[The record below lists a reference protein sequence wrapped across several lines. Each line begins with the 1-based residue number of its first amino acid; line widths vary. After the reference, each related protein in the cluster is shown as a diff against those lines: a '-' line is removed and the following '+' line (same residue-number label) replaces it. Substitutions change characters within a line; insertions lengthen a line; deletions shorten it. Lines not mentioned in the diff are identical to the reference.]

1 MAGGNDGSTSIS
13 SVLTLLPGATAWVHL
28 AALPRTLVN
37 VRASI
42 VGGRL
47 RLAGGDDGGPKRTE
61 VLQKSIAIFL
71 WRLKMSLNIE

>member
-1 MAGGNDGSTSIS
+1 MAGGNDGSTPIS

-28 AALPRTLVN
+28 AALPRTLIS

-61 VLQKSIAIFL
+61 VLQKSIAIFFMEI
-71 WRLKMSLNIE
+71 KNVTQY